1 LKKVEDTQRKHRL
14 PCRFASTNIG
24 IARNEYQMSKET
36 INLTKAL
43 KEIADAK
50 TVGRTRTGTCVR
62 KIRFRKGRE
71 YEVQQPLQLLMET
84 AFSLM

>member
-36 INLTKAL
+36 IMTKAL
-43 KEIADAK
+43 KEDSRCK
-50 TVGRTRTGTCVR
+50 TVGRTRALERVLEKSGLEKDESMKCSNL
-62 KIRFRKGRE
+62 
-71 YEVQQPLQLLMET
+71 YNC
-84 AFSLM
+84 